1 MRAHSSGR
9 MAAIIGSVA
18 AVEPLQGVWP
28 GFMGSAPVKRGRQS
42 LAQRSVRQIFPVGR
56 IMGLESIGRLR
67 PTRLGLAASHLS
79 RRR

>member
-1 MRAHSSGR
+1 

-18 AVEPLQGVWP
+18 AVEPLQGVLP
-28 GFMGSAPVKRGRQS
+28 GFMASAAVKRDRHS
-42 LAQRSVRQIFPVGR
+42 LAQRRDRKIFPVGR

-67 PTRLGLAASHLS
+67 PTRLGLAALQLS